1 MKEPMVTRTLKEP
14 MVTRIDYSEQDE
26 QSVQFFNEIKHN
38 LGGQSTQKI
47 VKLVRAILSQLRR
60 TLSHEQTVVVIKN
73 LPSLFQLLFVAN
85 WKYDDK
91 NISIKHLDELV
102 DNLYQEDRKSKESLF
117 TSEIDTLN
125 SVLLVLTK
133 LDKFFGIIGLNV
145 LRYSF
150 TQELKQAAI
159 EDPALINN

>member
-1 MKEPMVTRTLKEP
+1 MVTQ
-14 MVTRIDYSEQDE
+14 VDYSEQDE

-38 LGGQSTQKI
+38 LGAQSTEKI
-47 VKLVRAILSQLRR
+47 VKLVRTVLSQLRR
-60 TLSHEQTVVVIKN
+60 TLSHEQTALVIRN
-73 LPSLFQLLFVAN
+73 LPSLFQLLFVTN

-91 NISIKHLDELV
+91 NIPIKHLDELV
-102 DNLYQEDRKSKESLF
+102 DNVYQEDRKSKDSLF

-133 LDKFFGIIGLNV
+133 LDKFFGILGLNV

-150 TQELKQAAI
+150 TQELKLAAI
-159 EDPALINN
+159 EDPALVNS